1 MMEYAPMHGGLV
13 FAICNTVANLSG
25 FLAPIT
31 TGRLIGE
38 DNSLKNW
45 QLAFWVAALV
55 NLPGLIAFQIFGTD
69 QILDWAK

>member
-1 MMEYAPMHGGLV
+1 MMDYAPKHGGIV

-31 TGRLIGE
+31 TGRLIN
-38 DNSLKNW
+38 DNNTLGNW

-55 NLPGLIAFQIFGTD
+55 NIPGLVAFQIFGTD
-69 QILDWAK
+69 QILPWAK